1 MMARLGDCQNLD
13 PIQMISCVT
22 ISDANLRAIAL
33 ERILRSRIY
42 WAMDNKNSFG
52 TLVLEDTITSRV
64 IKNRYEPIA
73 ISFFILGSLVCIFI
87 LALSY
92 FNNHLPNLKK

>member
-1 MMARLGDCQNLD
+1 MVRLGDCQNLD

-33 ERILRSRIY
+33 ERNLRSRIY
-42 WAMDNKNSFG
+42 WAMNNKNTFG

-64 IKNRYEPIA
+64 IKKYEPIA

-92 FNNHLPNLKK
+92 FNNHLSNLKK